1 MNNIIKTIAPI
12 ECPHCKKNIFVEFTN
27 NAPELSSAY
36 GESDVL
42 TAKADVLLKIGESNL
57 ADDKKQDLYK
67 WVNDPETIFGPSEV
81 QAIIDSI
88 LKQNEKDPA

>member
-27 NAPELSSAY
+27 SAPELSSAY
-36 GESDVL
+36 GESEVL
-42 TAKADVLLKIGESNL
+42 TAKADVLLSIEN
-57 ADDKKQDLYK
+57 ADIQDEKKQDLYK

-81 QAIIDSI
+81 QAIIDNI
-88 LKQNEKDPA
+88 LK